1 MGITIFLVI
10 AVVVVALVFAQR
22 LNARRLLRDERRSTT
37 SPSAPSPSPSTAAG
51 SSDEITARIEDEVER
66 MGITVAPEE
75 IKRIADQIRAAK
87 ASGEGPDV
95 EPEQLV
101 DDGAVAS
108 PGGIVR
114 ARAVVVSVRGGTV
127 PVELDVDVPG
137 QGTRR
142 VTVNVAVPEGRWR
155 SLAAGTSLPV
165 RVDPDDPTAVSV
177 DWGAADDAPEQD
189 RSAQ

>member
-1 MGITIFLVI
+1 VGITIFLVI

-22 LNARRLLRDERRSTT
+22 LNARRLLRDEQRSTT
-37 SPSAPSPSPSTAAG
+37 GLAAPPPSPGSPAG

-87 ASGEGPDV
+87 ASGEGPDD
-95 EPEQLV
+95 EPAHVLE
-101 DDGAVAS
+101 GAGAS
-108 PGGIVR
+108 PGAVVR

-137 QGTRR
+137 HGTHRI
-142 VTVNVAVPEGRWR
+142 TVNVAVPDGRWG

-177 DWGAADDAPEQD
+177 DWDGTDEAPT
-189 RSAQ
+189 

>member
-10 AVVVVALVFAQR
+10 AVVVVALVLAQR
-22 LNARRLLRDERRSTT
+22 LNARRLLRDEQRSTT
-37 SPSAPSPSPSTAAG
+37 GPPAPSPSPSSPAG

-87 ASGEGPDV
+87 ASGEGPDE
-95 EPEQLV
+95 EPEHVL
-101 DDGAVAS
+101 DDAAAS
-108 PGGIVR
+108 PGAVVQ

-137 QGTRR
+137 QGTHRI
-142 VTVNVAVPEGRWR
+142 TVNVAVPEGRWG

-177 DWGAADDAPEQD
+177 DWSGTEEAPEQD

>member
-1 MGITIFLVI
+1 VGITIFLII

-22 LNARRLLRDERRSTT
+22 LNARRLLRDEQRSATGPAAPPPT
-37 SPSAPSPSPSTAAG
+37 GSPAG
-51 SSDEITARIEDEVER
+51 SSDEITARIEDEVEK

-87 ASGEGPDV
+87 ASGEGPDD
-95 EPEQLV
+95 EPAHVL
-101 DDGAVAS
+101 DGAVTS
-108 PGGIVR
+108 PGAVVR
-114 ARAVVVSVRGGTV
+114 ARAVVVSVRGGTI

-137 QGTRR
+137 QGTHR
-142 VTVNVAVPEGRWR
+142 VTVNVAVPEGRWG

-177 DWGAADDAPEQD
+177 DWDGTDEAPI
-189 RSAQ
+189 

>member
-1 MGITIFLVI
+1 MGITIFIVI

-22 LNARRLLRDERRSTT
+22 LNARRLLRDEQRST
-37 SPSAPSPSPSTAAG
+37 PGLAAPSPSSPAG

-75 IKRIADQIRAAK
+75 IKRIADQIRQAQ
-87 ASGEGPDV
+87 ASGEGPDD
-95 EPEQLV
+95 EP
-101 DDGAVAS
+101 DHAVQGSVAP
-108 PGGIVR
+108 PGGVVQ
-114 ARAVVVSVRGGTV
+114 ARAVVVAVRGGTV

-137 QGTRR
+137 QGRHR
-142 VTVNVAVPEGRWR
+142 VTVNVAVPDGRWG

-177 DWGAADDAPEQD
+177 DWDGTDEPPEQD
-189 RSAQ
+189 RSAR

>member
-22 LNARRLLRDERRSTT
+22 LNARRLLRDQQRSTG
-37 SPSAPSPSPSTAAG
+37 PAAPPASPSTPAG

-87 ASGEGPDV
+87 ASGEGPDE
-95 EPEQLV
+95 EPEQV
-101 DDGAVAS
+101 VDGAAAL
-108 PGGIVR
+108 PGAVVQ

-137 QGTRR
+137 QGTHRI
-142 VTVNVAVPEGRWR
+142 TVNVAVPEGRWGL
-155 SLAAGTSLPV
+155 LAAGTSLPV

-177 DWGAADDAPEQD
+177 DWSGTEEAPEQD